1 MIYLVFIHLLEETMV
16 RPFLLSL
23 FLIVSF
29 SKIVE
34 EHHDKDIIYEV
45 KQFLSENDTALS
57 KSVESWEFMVGV
69 LLG

>member
-29 SKIVE
+29 TKIVE
-34 EHHDKDIIYEV
+34 EHHDKDIIDEV
-45 KQFLSENDTALS
+45 KQFLSENDTAFS
-57 KSVESWEFMVGV
+57 KRVES
-69 LLG
+69 